1 MAIRK
6 KGAGTPRG
14 AGLTSLTTS
23 RNPRGTGVVRIVG
36 GDWRR
41 TPVAVVSHEG
51 LRPTSERVRETVF
64 DWMTHLVGS
73 LVDRRVLDLF
83 AGSGALGL
91 EAASRGAREVDW
103 VECDRTAAAGLR
115 ATLERLKAGSGRRV
129 HTADAFAFLQT
140 AGTYDL
146 VFVDPPFAREL
157 QVSAV
162 RDVLGHLAPEGLIYV
177 ENPSEVLP
185 LEVLERLGLVRVR
198 SGSAGAVAFELLAR
212 AGSRTSSLAK
222 LTKEEKRALRKG
234 KATASGEEGA

>member
-1 MAIRK
+1 MRSDGRSGSACDAR
-6 KGAGTPRG
+6 A
-14 AGLTSLTTS
+14 A
-23 RNPRGTGVVRIVG
+23 
-36 GDWRR
+36 
-41 TPVAVVSHEG
+41 EG
-51 LRPTSERVRETVF
+51 S
-64 DWMTHLVGS
+64 
-73 LVDRRVLDLF
+73 
-83 AGSGALGL
+83 
-91 EAASRGAREVDW
+91 
-103 VECDRTAAAGLR
+103 
-115 ATLERLKAGSGRRV
+115 V
-129 HTADAFAFLQT
+129 HTVDAFAFLQT

-177 ENPSEVLP
+177 ESPSEVLP